1 MGYSIHYNVLADK
14 SQIPVLP
21 NESHSFEFGDF
32 FVNEKKTKSIVLE
45 NKGDF
50 NYDFHF
56 KRLPNKYIT
65 IEPENGTIKKGDSLQ
80 VNIMYFPKSSHK
92 LKNYKCQ
99 LKIASGP
106 KFNFFLNGAAR
117 KPGIEMSFHQYDFG
131 PCFFTRQPMS
141 VKAILELVNNDD
153 SAISIETNFE
163 KKPYLDV
170 QLSPGE
176 VLLPSTK
183 DKQEKLLIPI
193 IFTPREIKKYNEVV
207 TFDFNGIYKIDV
219 VIKGEGIPMVIE
231 LKDPDQHI
239 VDFGIVSKGSDI
251 TKTVELINK
260 SRKTILF
267 SLTSENKEELLK
279 NQITIN
285 PSEEVT
291 LKPRKILPIEVRF
304 NPNCRMPNFSH
315 NILLDIKGNET
326 RKLFTV
332 LGVSHGI
339 ELKLMEE
346 VIGFGSVIKGSRLTK
361 QLQLANFGDI
371 RAKFK
376 WDTKAYA
383 KNFTISPDNGYI
395 PPHEDIYLDVTFH
408 PRRVDNDITI
418 KDIKCEYTGNGTL
431 SLSLMGK

>member
-1 MGYSIHYNVLADK
+1 
-14 SQIPVLP
+14 
-21 NESHSFEFGDF
+21 
-32 FVNEKKTKSIVLE
+32 
-45 NKGDF
+45 
-50 NYDFHF
+50 
-56 KRLPNKYIT
+56 
-65 IEPENGTIKKGDSLQ
+65 
-80 VNIMYFPKSSHK
+80 MYCPKNSHK
-92 LKNYKCQ
+92 LKNYKCI

-106 KFNFFLNGAAR
+106 KFNFLLNGTAR
-117 KPGIEMSFHQYDFG
+117 KPGIEMSFTQYDFG

-141 VKAILELVNNDD
+141 VKIELELINNDD

-183 DKQEKLLIPI
+183 DKKERLLIPI

-219 VIKGEGIPMVIE
+219 VLKGEGITMVIE

-239 VDFGIVSKGSDI
+239 VDFGIVSKGSDL

-260 SRKTILF
+260 SRKQIQF
-267 SLTSENKEELLK
+267 SLTTKNPDDLQNNK
-279 NQITIN
+279 ITIN
-285 PSEEVT
+285 PVEEVT
-291 LKPRKILPIEVRF
+291 LKSRKTLPIEVRF
-304 NPNCRMPNFSH
+304 TPDSRMPNFSH
-315 NILLDIKGNET
+315 EILLNIKGNET

-332 LGVSHGI
+332 QGVSHGI

-376 WDTKAYA
+376 WDTKAY
-383 KNFTISPDNGYI
+383 KKHFTITPDNGYI
-395 PPHEDIYLDVTFH
+395 PPHEDIYLDITFH
-408 PRRVDNDITI
+408 PKRVDNDINI
-418 KDIKCEYTGNGTL
+418 KDIE
-431 SLSLMGK
+431 